1 LATAEAYKV
10 TKNSYYLEHTQ
21 NLINVAIKRFYKD
34 GKWSISDGEFKDFA
48 EDIDISYP
56 SEIGIVLKLLLLLK
70 ESVDSI
76 YQNL

>member
-1 LATAEAYKV
+1 M
-10 TKNSYYLEHTQ
+10 
-21 NLINVAIKRFYKD
+21 AIKRFYKD

-56 SEIGIVLKLLLLLK
+56 SEIGIVLKWLLLLK